1 MPKKRKNP
9 ENPSGIILYAKR
21 SGITSFSSLWSVKKA
36 LETDKV
42 GHTGTLDSFAEGL
55 LVVLSGHLTHLVSHV
70 TSFRKSYL
78 AVICFGTATDTL
90 DPLGKLEGEGRPL
103 TRDEVSSAC
112 AQFSGAVLQKPPIFS
127 ALHVDGR
134 RASDVARSGEAV
146 DLTPRQVFVYKN
158 ELLAYKAANELDR
171 NSYALV
177 QVDCSKGTYIRALAR
192 DMAESF
198 GSVAHLSALRR
209 TRVGP
214 FSVEDAACYAQL
226 DAFTIEA
233 AIEKEKLMRAQK
245 LVPEKDGE
253 SVFADIR
260 NHFLSF
266 THRLAFKCGL
276 KAEQLKAGEERN
288 YVNGRPLLAKMFEPL
303 VMDEDLAQDFREC
316 ESPDERAVF
325 YEGGQFAGITR
336 IGASRPEY
344 AFVVPKK
351 SEGLKLFSWA
361 DVQDLAFPSAW
372 KEKGCALSVGSFDA
386 LHRGHLALID
396 AVLGQKKLVPGILLF
411 RSNFRGDEANNLP
424 AVMSFRQRLCLL
436 EEMGVRF
443 VIAVDFSTSFAR
455 TDGLSF
461 MDILVRNC
469 NLRYLA
475 EGQDFRCGWKGSFGV
490 EGIAALSAERNFSF
504 DVLPDVSVEG
514 ERISSSR
521 VRSAIQEADFAL
533 AASLLGRPFCYDCRS
548 LRFTRERTASADEIS
563 LRARMAKRQV
573 CPPPGTYPVE
583 VSFGNSSAGPKAQ
596 DGMRIQGQ
604 CRIEG
609 EEISLVLPAG
619 HQSAVSPA
627 EEPLFLYFI
636 AW

>member
-9 ENPSGIILYAKR
+9 DNPSGIILYAKR

-70 TSFRKSYL
+70 TAFRKSYL

-90 DPLGKLEGEGRPL
+90 DPLGNQAGEGRPL
-103 TRDEVSSAC
+103 TKDEVSVAC
-112 AQFSGAVLQKPPIFS
+112 SQFTGALLQRPPVFS
-127 ALHVDGR
+127 ALHVDGK

-146 DLTPRQVFVYKN
+146 ELTPRQVFVYKN
-158 ELLAYKAANELDR
+158 ELLAYKEADEHDR

-177 QVDCSKGTYIRALAR
+177 RVDCSKGTYIRALAR

-226 DAFTIEA
+226 DAFTIET

-245 LVPEKDGE
+245 LTPEKDGE

-266 THRLAFKCGL
+266 TPRLAFKCGL
-276 KAEQLKAGEERN
+276 KAELLKSSTERN
-288 YVNGRPLLAKMFEPL
+288 YVNGRPLVAKMFEPL
-303 VMDEDLAQDFREC
+303 GMDEGLAQDFSEC

-325 YEGGQFAGITR
+325 YESGQFAGIIR
-336 IGASRPEY
+336 IGANRPEY
-344 AFVVPKK
+344 SFVVPKK
-351 SEGLKLFSWA
+351 TVGLKLFSWA
-361 DVQDLAFPSAW
+361 DIQEAAFPSEW
-372 KEKGCALSVGSFDA
+372 REKGSALSVGSFDA
-386 LHRGHLALID
+386 LHQGHLALID
-396 AVLGQKKLVPGILLF
+396 AVLAQKKLVPGILLF
-411 RSNFRGDEANNLP
+411 RSNFRGDDVANLP
-424 AVMSFRQRLCLL
+424 PVMSFHQRLSLL
-436 EEMGVRF
+436 EEKGIRF
-443 VIAVDFSTSFAR
+443 VIAVDFSDSFAR
-455 TDGLSF
+455 TEGQSF
-461 MDILVRNC
+461 MEMLIGNC

-475 EGQDFRCGWKGSFGV
+475 EGKDFRCGWKGAFGI
-490 EGIAALSAERNFSF
+490 EGIASLAAERNFSF

-521 VRSAIQEADFAL
+521 VRSAVQAADFAL
-533 AASLLGRPFCYDCRS
+533 ATSLLGRPFCYDCRS
-548 LRFTRERTASADEIS
+548 LRFARERTASADEIC
-563 LRARMAKRQV
+563 LRARMAKRQA

-583 VSFGNSSAGPKAQ
+583 VGFGNPSARSQAQ
-596 DGMRIQGQ
+596 DAVRMQGQ
-604 CRIEG
+604 CRIEEG
-609 EEISLVLPAG
+609 EISLLLPAG
-619 HQSAVSPA
+619 LQDSTAPV
-627 EEPLFLYFI
+627 EEPLFLYFLV
-636 AW
+636 